1 MSAGATVQ
9 ERLRA
14 RAAATRRRIVLVE
27 AEDARVQAAA
37 QVLERE
43 ALAVPVLLDDD
54 LLALHRDEL
63 DALWARLR
71 TERQLPVEG
80 PVQDRLLLGALMVRA
95 GLADGC

>member
-14 RAAATRRRIVLVE
+14 RAAATRRHIVLVE

-54 LLALHRDEL
+54 
-63 DALWARLR
+63 
-71 TERQLPVEG
+71 
-80 PVQDRLLLGALMVRA
+80 
-95 GLADGC
+95 